1 MEVSDYR
8 INAAIRSIFVK
19 HWVDHQR
26 LTFGSF
32 RGTVRIR
39 GELCYLGSAPAAN
52 LSQVEVIEAEIRAIH
67 GVKRVHLEL
76 SNWVKNHIGKW
87 SCIEKTKVLLARE
100 REVSGV
106 VPATVAVP
114 FSEEQKSPEIKRP

>member
-8 INAAIRSIFVK
+8 INAAIRSILVK

-39 GELCYLGSAPAAN
+39 GELCYLGTAPPAN
-52 LSQVEVIEAEIRAIH
+52 LSQVEVIEGEIRAVH
-67 GVKRVHLEL
+67 GVKRVHFEL
-76 SNWVKNHIGKW
+76 SNWVKNHLGKW
-87 SCIEKTKVLLARE
+87 SCIEKSRVLIARE
-100 REVSGV
+100 REMSGV
-106 VPATVAVP
+106 VPVTIAVP
-114 FSEEQKSPEIKRP
+114 FTEDQRSPETKKS